1 MDELNMEKRIKEV
14 FDWMDTDCIIADKVF
29 ASCQQRKCF
38 PEVEVELPKR
48 KFHSIKFKP
57 GFIVPGTLKIND
69 IPDRPNFRRVRF
81 TLKIPYK
88 IIDKKEKVIKEAFLP
103 DILKDIVLYL
113 PDARDE
119 FKFEIVVE
127 TNSMLL
133 SEPTFSDDK
142 LIFPV
147 GVFII
152 VKVVG
157 KVQLLIPNLGYCDDP
172 ELCEEFSPDDIC
184 DNFDYQPFPTN
195 FYPPQFEQINN
206 DLD

>member
-1 MDELNMEKRIKEV
+1 MDELDIDKRIKEV

-29 ASCQQRKCF
+29 ASCQQRECF
-38 PEVEVELPKR
+38 PQVETDIDK
-48 KFHSIKFKP
+48 KSFGSIKFKP
-57 GFIVPGTLKIND
+57 GFIVPNTLIVTD
-69 IPDRPNFRRVRF
+69 IKDRPHFRRVRF
-81 TLKIPYK
+81 TLRIPFEIKDNKGK
-88 IIDKKEKVIKEAFLP
+88 IIKKDFLP
-103 DILKDIVLYL
+103 DILKDIVLFI

-119 FKFEIVVE
+119 FEFKIVVE

-133 SEPTFSDDK
+133 DQPTRSGET
-142 LIFPV
+142 LTFPV
-147 GVFII
+147 GVFVI

-184 DNFDYQPFPTN
+184 DNFDYQPFPTD
-195 FYPPQFEQINN
+195 FYPPQLEQINN